1 MDATTQLALRAIV
14 RGLHQGGVLGE
25 EQTRTV
31 MSALQAFA
39 ENERASDRPVDA
51 TALMQLSSDIGKDV
65 GVG

>member
-14 RGLHQGGVLGE
+14 RGLHQGGALGE

-39 ENERASDRPVDA
+39 DSERASERSVDA
-51 TALMQLSSDIGKDV
+51 KALMQLSSDIGRDV
-65 GVG
+65 GIG